1 MKADTL
7 DLTRIFEPTFRYFV
21 PLFQRPYVW
30 EMEKQWQPL
39 WEDLRSVAER
49 LTDSSETNDDVPHFL
64 GAIVIAQPW
73 ARGADLSP
81 RTVIDGQQR
90 LATLQLVIAAARTV
104 ALASGAETTSKKLDA
119 LLRVPDYLAEH
130 PDDRLKFIPTNADRA
145 AFKVAL
151 EQDGKDVGS
160 LSPDDSTRILE
171 AYRFFRAEIGS
182 WVADGSDGDGALVK
196 LDALTKA
203 LRQLVRVVVISLE
216 PADNAQAIFETLN
229 ARGTPLL
236 AADLIKNYLFQRAAD
251 AHLRDEDLHRTYWS
265 PFDLKPW
272 RREVGQGRSRRPRID
287 VFLGHWLTM
296 TTVDEVPWQQLF
308 VKFRAYA
315 EGKRPDVEALLSD
328 LARASK
334 VFDAFD
340 HFPSGSPEALFFY
353 RLDVLETTTVM
364 PVVLW
369 MFGPRGIADPGDRRR
384 ALAAIESWLVRRLLC
399 RLTTKNYNQV
409 MLALLKELEG
419 QAVASSA
426 TVVSYLGG
434 LAGESQAWPGDDQ
447 LLENLRTQP
456 YYTALLRGRLRMV
469 LEAIEAAMRTSLGT
483 PFADWARLTIEHA
496 LPQEWQNYWPLPEGV
511 DPLAATIA
519 RDSAKHRL
527 GNLTLITQPLNSSL
541 SNAAWVAEPGKPAK
555 REVLNQFNTLMLN
568 KGIIAAETW
577 DDAKIAARGE
587 QLAAIVVHI
596 WPGPLDRAWSYALPA
611 QPAAPPATGRTG
623 EVEVAIQR
631 RVTTEATAER
641 STAAPRAQ
649 VPPSGTLAAPVGE
662 DVWNEILQVRS
673 VPEVGALLASHP
685 DAEARTRRLLAD
697 LTVER
702 LIAIADA
709 LWNKCRPAD
718 MRAEAPDDPRRQ
730 AELAWQ
736 YLFIGANKTHLGRT
750 GWTGAAVLLDPG
762 KAKGLAAVARLDIG
776 ALAAVCWRLVRGP
789 YTRAVP
795 HSGG

>member
-1 MKADTL
+1 LKADTL

-49 LTDSSETNDDVPHFL
+49 LTDSSDTNDDVPHFL

-73 ARGADLSP
+73 APVADLSP

-90 LATLQLVIAAARTV
+90 LATLQLVIAAARAV
-104 ALASGAETTSKKLDA
+104 ASALGAETTSKKLDA
-119 LLRVPDYLAEH
+119 LLRVPDYLAEK

-145 AFKVAL
+145 AFRVAL
-151 EQDGKDVGS
+151 EHDGEDVGT

-171 AYRFFRAEIGS
+171 AYRFFRGEIDN
-182 WVADGSDGDGALVK
+182 WVADGSDGDGTLIK

-251 AHLRDEDLHRTYWS
+251 AHLRAEDLHRTYWS
-265 PFDLKPW
+265 AFDLKPW
-272 RREVGQGRSRRPRID
+272 RREVGQGRARRPRID

-296 TTVDEVPWQQLF
+296 TAVDEVPWQQLF

-315 EGKRPDVEALLSD
+315 EGNRPNVEALLSD

-369 MFGPRGIADPGDRRR
+369 IFGPRGITDPADRRR

-409 MLALLKELEG
+409 MLALLKELEAR
-419 QAVASSA
+419 AVASSA
-426 TVVSYLGG
+426 TVVSYLAG
-434 LAGESQAWPGDDQ
+434 LSGESQAWPRDEQ

-456 YYTALLRGRLRMV
+456 YYTTLLRGRLRMV
-469 LEAIEAAMRTSLGT
+469 LEAIEADMRTSMGT

-496 LPQEWQNYWPLPEGV
+496 LPQDWQTFWPLPEGA
-511 DPLAATIA
+511 DPLVATIA

-541 SNAAWVAEPGKPAK
+541 SNAAWVSEPGKPAK
-555 REVLNQFNTLMLN
+555 RDVLNQFNTLMLN
-568 KGIIAAETW
+568 KAIIAADTW
-577 DDAKIAARGE
+577 DEAAIAARGE
-587 QLAAIVVHI
+587 KLGTIVARI
-596 WPGPLDRAWSYALPA
+596 WPGPLDHAWAYALPV
-611 QPAAPPATGRTG
+611 QPVVAPATAGTG
-623 EVEVAIQR
+623 EVGVAIPQGQTDTGPADGTTAAWPRELIERAYRESPRSIKTVFKYLAEHAGERIPITDLAAAVGYR
-631 RVTTEATAER
+631 RPQLAGALGAFGKRTKNRYGQAHWPFTVEWDAHAYMWFYTMHSTEADVIR
-641 STAAPRAQ
+641 SIEP
-649 VPPSGTLAAPVGE
+649 
-662 DVWNEILQVRS
+662 
-673 VPEVGALLASHP
+673 
-685 DAEARTRRLLAD
+685 
-697 LTVER
+697 
-702 LIAIADA
+702 
-709 LWNKCRPAD
+709 
-718 MRAEAPDDPRRQ
+718 
-730 AELAWQ
+730 
-736 YLFIGANKTHLGRT
+736 
-750 GWTGAAVLLDPG
+750 
-762 KAKGLAAVARLDIG
+762 
-776 ALAAVCWRLVRGP
+776 
-789 YTRAVP
+789 
-795 HSGG
+795 